1 MPRWPRGPATCAS
14 WTRSSRAASYV
25 AGDGFTLADVPI
37 GLSVNRWFM
46 TPIPDRH
53 DYPAVS
59 AYYDRLSLRPAYLRH
74 GRNGWGGRGGVA

>member
-1 MPRWPRGPATCAS
+1 MPRWPRGPAT
-14 WTRSSRAASYV
+14 SRILDAQLAAAAYV
-25 AGDGFTLADVPI
+25 AGDRFTLADVPI

-46 TPIPDRH
+46 TPIPDRP

-74 GRNGWGGRGGVA
+74 GRNGVA